1 MNKLAGTGSASPT
14 RGNGASLAAS
24 SMDLDPRAWS
34 VIHWMCRPCPRCVN
48 RRNVRR
54 SRTGVSGTGSL
65 RRLPPRAQKP
75 DGDAEGAYEGRNVQS
90 GHVGRVATPG
100 VFVRADSKGVTGA
113 FFVRADY
120 KGLRNWESGEWR
132 VAGGEKKRGPPHPRA
147 MWKVIKIRDL
157 REKQFVRP

>member
-1 MNKLAGTGSASPT
+1 MC
-14 RGNGASLAAS
+14 GA
-24 SMDLDPRAWS
+24 
-34 VIHWMCRPCPRCVN
+34 CPRCGN
-48 RRNVRR
+48 RRNIGG
-54 SRTGVSGTGSL
+54 SRTGVSGRGSL
-65 RRLPPRAQKP
+65 RGLPPGVQKLDWDV
-75 DGDAEGAYEGRNVQS
+75 DGASEGRNIQS
-90 GHVGRVATPG
+90 GHVGRVATPH

>member
-1 MNKLAGTGSASPT
+1 MC
-14 RGNGASLAAS
+14 GA
-24 SMDLDPRAWS
+24 
-34 VIHWMCRPCPRCVN
+34 CPRCGN
-48 RRNVRR
+48 RRNIRG
-54 SRTGVSGTGSL
+54 SRTGVSGRGSL
-65 RRLPPRAQKP
+65 RGLPPGVQKL
-75 DGDAEGAYEGRNVQS
+75 DWNAEGVSESRNVQS
-90 GHVGRVATPG
+90 GHVGRAATPG

>member
-48 RRNVRR
+48 RRNIRR
-54 SRTGVSGTGSL
+54 L
-65 RRLPPRAQKP
+65 RRGVQ
-75 DGDAEGAYEGRNVQS
+75 DAEGASEGRNVQS

>member
-48 RRNVRR
+48 RRNIRR
-54 SRTGVSGTGSL
+54 L
-65 RRLPPRAQKP
+65 RRGVQ
-75 DGDAEGAYEGRNVQS
+75 DAEGASEGRNVQS

-120 KGLRNWESGEWR
+120 KGLRNCESGEWR
-132 VAGGEKKRGPPHPRA
+132 VAGGEKRQGTPPPRRKSKGFKKKEF
-147 MWKVIKIRDL
+147 WGKKTR
-157 REKQFVRP
+157 RPK